1 MLCMT
6 MLIFMM
12 MTTMTFM
19 FITHPLSMGM
29 ILLMQTL
36 LISMWTGSLSTNFWY
51 SYILFIVMVGG
62 MLILFIYMTSVAS
75 NEKFSYSKILLM
87 FMMTLLIISMIMMI
101 KDQFSFSLN
110 SMNSEMI
117 NFKNKFLFKLS
128 LNKFYMFP
136 MMLISLSVIIYLLI
150 ALIAVVKITS
160 LKNGPLR
167 KNI

>member
-1 MLCMT
+1 MT

-12 MTTMTFM
+12 MTTITFM
-19 FITHPLSMGM
+19 FISHPLSMGM

-36 LISMWTGSLSTNFWY
+36 LISMWTGSLSMNFWY

-87 FMMTLLIISMIMMI
+87 LMTIMLMISMIMMM
-101 KDQFSFSLN
+101 KDQFYSSLN

-117 NFKNKFLFKLS
+117 NIKNKILFKLS

-136 MMLISLSVIIYLLI
+136 MMFISLSMIIYLLI
-150 ALIAVVKITS
+150 ALIAVVKITN
-160 LKNGPLR
+160 LKSGPLR